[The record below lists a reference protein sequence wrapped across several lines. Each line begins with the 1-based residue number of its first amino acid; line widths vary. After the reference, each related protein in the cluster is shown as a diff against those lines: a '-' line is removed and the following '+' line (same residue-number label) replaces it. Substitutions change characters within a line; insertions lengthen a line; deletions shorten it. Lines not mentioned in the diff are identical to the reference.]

1 MLIIEFVH
9 HYCSSTTHTVE
20 YRELLKSAARFQ
32 NEEPASVKLRHSE
45 TPVFDSQL
53 IVV

>member
-20 YRELLKSAARFQ
+20 YRAVEKCSKISECRTCKCEIKTQ
-32 NEEPASVKLRHSE
+32 RNSSVWQS
-45 TPVFDSQL
+45 VDCC
-53 IVV
+53 V